1 MSEKKH
7 SVFSA
12 LANVGGL
19 SKEALREIAAE
30 VNKNFEALNACPWHD
45 FTSTCEDNPLADYV
59 CVRCGGTVDCVA
71 YSWYK
76 RGLEHGLRAAIGAE
90 GEE

>member
-19 SKEALREIAAE
+19 SKDALREIASNVA
-30 VNKNFEALNACPWHD
+30 KNFEALNACPRHE
-45 FTSTCEDNPLADYV
+45 FVSTCEGNPLADYV
-59 CVRCGGTVDCVA
+59 CARCGGTVDCVA
-71 YSWYK
+71 YSWYT
-76 RGLEHGLRAAIGAE
+76 RGLEHGRRAAIGAE